1 MSTITINTLTPVVLL
16 IALFLIRS
24 SYAKQYNSPSTNDNC
39 TVPYGKRL
47 LREGDEISINRKLYK
62 VEGCQLQRAYQTC
75 GPHLWYIISVV
86 CKAIDLPKGKSN
98 AMARIRKFTEEKL
111 LSDACCLATCT
122 ISEMSRYCP

>member
-24 SYAKQYNSPSTNDNC
+24 SYAKQYNSPSTDGNC
-39 TVPYGKRL
+39 TIKFGKRL

-62 VEGCQLQRAYQTC
+62 VEDCQLKRAYQTC
-75 GPHLWYIISVV
+75 GPHLWYAISIV
-86 CKAIDLPKGKSN
+86 CKGIDLPEGKSN

-111 LSDACCLATCT
+111 LSDACCLTACT
-122 ISEMSRYCP
+122 VSEMSRYCP